1 MPQGRCLALP
11 TEAGRA
17 TVALTKGTDRLAH
30 AKASKDDETLH
41 SVLLQTTAAAPE
53 ELRRE
58 ETLRRAKIERL
69 RAALADGSYSVTA
82 EALAEKMI
90 EHIAGPDSLHPDKDN
105 S

>member
-1 MPQGRCLALP
+1 MPQGRFLALP
-11 TEAGRA
+11 TEAGCA
-17 TVALTKGTDRLAH
+17 TVALTKGMDRLAH

-41 SVLLQTTAAAPE
+41 SALLQAIAAAPE

-58 ETLRRAKIERL
+58 EALRRAKIERL
-69 RAALADGSYSVTA
+69 RAALADGTYSVTA